1 MAIAY
6 KWRIDNNRTAY
17 ITDENG
23 GEPFVY
29 SNLSGDTRHKASQ
42 IGSEGCIG
50 MPLDKSIEIAVNNFD
65 ESAYSRNFKIL
76 QNLLGQYYQ
85 YDLAESDTYNTEA
98 YYWPENE
105 YNKTTLDVSPNL
117 EIVDAEDA
125 PSLTAELYGTD
136 STKKIKLNIKI
147 PAGYDGFSCYLSPDS
162 LSFVREDIINGH
174 DAISAST
181 EVMLFRGT
189 EKLDPYSIEVEQS
202 YADDDITISGNTI
215 IIKPH
220 VEVIPPNNT
229 RAVYSLRSAVG
240 SVESDNNDGG
250 TDTTT
255 TTRPPQTTTTST
267 PDPID
272 TTTSTRAREKI
283 ELSDRKIWVYVTYRW
298 REYGSNE
305 FRYFN
310 TKLLLRYNILT
321 YDLQE
326 ASNRGSLNSENYD
339 TKDRFEKWVR
349 DLSGQ
354 TATYFGACASAFTI
368 AATDAVSSA
377 STAIR
382 VSAREIRIN
391 QEQSISGISHN
402 LYVGADV
409 LMENFIDT
417 KNKLTTEIETTA
429 TGKREEFKEG
439 LNSLSSIFESFAG
452 GEVNTFRDK
461 VNGGTAQV
469 REGLG
474 GIVQTMSGYCLG
486 LTSQYELLRSGVAG
500 FVTDDFKKYSSQ
512 FVFNANEML
521 LAVSSVTGTYNG
533 IEETAQHINQVSTSQ
548 TQTAQILQ
556 SADAICYSVEEDII
570 NLNGEVERKKSSI
583 EQRAGEIKI
592 KSDEIKLE
600 GKTTFNNG
608 FTILDDGMAV
618 IDNGFLHG
626 YSQDIVKDITN
637 ERLFVNCNTNI
648 VYSYNEGKDTIEV
661 SGFTVDD
668 FTGLTGGITGVTT
681 HFGDRIYEIPMC
693 LEVAKYGNSGHT
705 SGQTPLYLD
714 EGHAIYASSGV
725 QYSVYTINKK
735 SPTNLLL
742 DVRKLEENKKVD
754 RVQIFLPID
763 DVYVGTKIKII
774 VNNIGGEDGRAIFPE
789 ITVGYTNNYGIY
801 WNDDN
806 YGQVWYGGSHGDLSD
821 IKTSPFA
828 LLASCGVQSGTEL
841 IQLCPWITSEGVVYN
856 VLSLGTSGST
866 TSAFTGTVELSA
878 VPSEASFTRRRD
890 AFLPNGL
897 PIRMPNV
904 NGSSISFGDLG
915 SDNNKVDN
923 MMRDYT
929 TSSTEAENVR
939 LAKWIVSKIDVAE
952 GVYEYKKMKRAV
964 G

>member
-29 SNLSGDTRHKASQ
+29 SNLSGYTRQKASQ
-42 IGSEGCIG
+42 IGSESCIG
-50 MPLDKSIEIAVNNFD
+50 MPLDKTIEIAVNSLD
-65 ESAYSRNFKIL
+65 ESAYKRNFKAL
-76 QNLLGQYYQ
+76 RNLLRLYYQ

-105 YNKTTLDVSPNL
+105 YNKTGLDVSPNL

-136 STKKIKLNIKI
+136 STKKIKLDIKI

-181 EVMLFRGT
+181 EIMLFRGT
-189 EKLDPYSIEVEQS
+189 KKLDPYSIRVEQS
-202 YADDDITISGNTI
+202 YTDDNITISGNTI

-220 VEVIPPNNT
+220 IEVIPSNNT
-229 RAVYSLRSAVG
+229 RAVYSLRTVAG
-240 SVESDNNDGG
+240 SVEGGNNGEG
-250 TDTTT
+250 VNT

-272 TTTSTRAREKI
+272 TTTSTREREKI

-326 ASNRGSLNSENYD
+326 ASNRGSLNSENFD

-354 TATYFGACASAFTI
+354 TVTYFGVCASAFTI
-368 AATDAVSSA
+368 AAIDAVSSA

-382 VSAREIRIN
+382 VLAERIRLE
-391 QEQSISGISHN
+391 QEQNISGLSHS
-402 LYVGADV
+402 LYIKADE
-409 LMENFIDT
+409 LKEEFT
-417 KNKLTTEIETTA
+417 NKEKEQRHLIETTA
-429 TGKREEFKEG
+429 YGQKELLENKLSG
-439 LNSLSSIFESFAG
+439 LSSEFETFAG
-452 GEVNTFRDK
+452 IEVKTFQDK
-461 VNGGTAQV
+461 VNSGTTQV
-469 REGLG
+469 REGLD
-474 GIVQTMSGYCLG
+474 GIVQIMSGYCSG
-486 LTSQYELLRSGVAG
+486 LTSQFELLKSGVAG
-500 FVTDDFKKYSSQ
+500 FVTDDFKDYSSQ
-512 FVFNANEML
+512 FVFEADKML

-533 IEETAQHINQVSTSQ
+533 LIKTAEEIEQLSKKEGQIASIL
-548 TQTAQILQ
+548 QTA
-556 SADAICYSVEEDII
+556 SAICYSAEGDIA

-592 KSDEIKLE
+592 KSGEIKLE

-608 FTILDDGMAV
+608 FTILDDGTAV

-626 YSQDIVKDITN
+626 YSQGIVKDITN

-648 VYSYNEGKDTIEV
+648 VYSYNNGKDTIEV
-661 SGFTVDD
+661 SGFTVND
-668 FTGLTGGITGVTT
+668 FTKLTGGVSGVEE

-693 LEVAKYGNSGHT
+693 LEMAKYGNSGHT

-714 EGHAIYASSGV
+714 EGHAIYASSGI

-742 DVRKLEENKKVD
+742 DARKLKEDKKD

-763 DVYVGTKIKII
+763 DFYVGSKIKII
-774 VNNIGGEDGRAIFPE
+774 VNNIGGEGRKAIFPE
-789 ITVGYTNNYGIY
+789 ITVGYTNNYGVY
-801 WNDDN
+801 WGEVISAPN
-806 YGQVWYGGSHGDLSD
+806 QSKESVWYNGTHGDHLEN
-821 IKTSPFA
+821 KVSPFA
-828 LLASCGVQSGTEL
+828 LLDSCSTEL
-841 IQLCPWITSEGVVYN
+841 IQICPWITKDGIVYN
-856 VLSLGTSGST
+856 VLSLGTSGNT
-866 TSAFTGTVELSA
+866 TSAFTGYVELSA
-878 VPSEASFTRRRD
+878 VPSEFPFIGRRD
-890 AFLPNGL
+890 AFLSNGL
-897 PIRMPNV
+897 PIRMPV
-904 NGSSISFGDLG
+904 VSGGSISFGAV
-915 SDNNKVDN
+915 SDENNNVDSLV
-923 MMRDYT
+923 RDYT
-929 TSSTEAENVR
+929 IPQTKTEEIYLARWIISEINV
-939 LAKWIVSKIDVAE
+939 VE
-952 GVYEYKKMKRAV
+952 GVYEYKKMKTSV